1 MLANACNTANE
12 EKLVIDLFGVINQP
26 KVLQFEV
33 LNFILILNLILI
45 LLVKQ
50 NHRETTDIEV

>member
-33 LNFILILNLILI
+33 LNLILI

-50 NHRETTDIEV
+50 NQRETTDVEV

>member
-33 LNFILILNLILI
+33 LNFILILI

-50 NHRETTDIEV
+50 NQRETTDIEV